1 MLVLG
6 GSGRGIS
13 LPRSVG
19 SEELQKEELDS
30 FPEFDHFDSDSDE
43 DGEENRL
50 LGSNPSSVILRLL
63 PRIRV
68 TQLNFFDSSTL

>member
-50 LGSNPSSVILRLL
+50 LGSNP
-63 PRIRV
+63 
-68 TQLNFFDSSTL
+68 